1 VWQTVLFVYQ
11 CFGVEEL
18 PYTILHTHFSLMY
31 GRLYGRQPINLPLQI
46 ALEPYN
52 GMLLPLNLRP
62 LTLDDRIGMF
72 EFTPELLIL
81 IPVVDELIQ

>member
-1 VWQTVLFVYQ
+1 
-11 CFGVEEL
+11 
-18 PYTILHTHFSLMY
+18 MY